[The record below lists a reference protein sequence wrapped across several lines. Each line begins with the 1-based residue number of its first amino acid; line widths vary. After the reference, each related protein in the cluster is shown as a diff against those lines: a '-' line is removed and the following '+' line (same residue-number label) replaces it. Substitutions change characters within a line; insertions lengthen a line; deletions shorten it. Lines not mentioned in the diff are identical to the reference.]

1 MNRTI
6 AFAALSVAIVLG
18 GTSAALAGHKH
29 HHGAKALPMDPRD
42 AYQAHAKGGWCNI
55 NPACNGWDAYMQG
68 IHAKKKYAPTA
79 IVIGK
84 V

>member
-6 AFAALSVAIVLG
+6 AFAALSVAVVLG

-29 HHGAKALPMDPRD
+29 HGAKALPMDPRE

-55 NPACNGWDAYMQG
+55 NPSCNGWDAYWQG
-68 IHAKKKYAPTA
+68 VHAKKKYAPTG
-79 IVIGK
+79 IVIGR